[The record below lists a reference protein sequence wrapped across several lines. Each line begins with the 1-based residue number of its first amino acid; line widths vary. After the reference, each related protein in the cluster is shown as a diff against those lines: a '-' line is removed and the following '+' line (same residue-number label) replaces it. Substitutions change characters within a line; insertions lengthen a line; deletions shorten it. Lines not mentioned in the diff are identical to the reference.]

1 MIKLKTNE
9 KGLTLV
15 EVLAALALV
24 SLVILLAGSINLFG
38 HKQMSSQKEEIQN
51 QSNDRLAMNI
61 VTKAIRQAD
70 PATVEVINDQNVL
83 KINNV
88 RYYLDGNSLKKET
101 DVLISDINKFTVKQN
116 GDQIL
121 LEIGKLPQTKIYLR
135 D

>member
-1 MIKLKTNE
+1 VIKLKTNE

-24 SLVILLAGSINLFG
+24 SLVILLASSINLFG